1 MAEKGLKQQT
11 KRGLYWKFAEQ
22 FSKYGIQFLIGI
34 FMARLL
40 SPTDYGITALP
51 GVFIAVA
58 TIFVGAGFGTAMVRK
73 PELKE
78 EDLSTAFY
86 YSTTVGII
94 AYIILFCTSPW
105 IADFYNIPVLKS
117 LVRVSALNFLF
128 LPLVT
133 PQNIILQRNLDF
145 KTPAKISVICKIVSG
160 IIGITMALYGYGV
173 WALVISS
180 TFSLFAEVVIKIYA
194 VHWYP
199 KTGWSKESFQ
209 YLWGYGNKLM
219 ASRLL
224 DTLYNNITPVV
235 IGKFYTPADLGVYN
249 RAQSYAA
256 MPSQQATD
264 ILQGVTFPVLSKM
277 QDNDE
282 YLAHNYRRIL
292 KVSAFVIFPA
302 MMLLAAL
309 ARPLVIVIIS
319 AKWESCIILL
329 QIICF
334 AMMWYPIHAIN
345 LNLLQVKG
353 RSDWFLKLEIIKKIY
368 GVIILAATLP
378 FGLIVLCLGRILSS
392 LISLVVN
399 THYTGILIN
408 CGFWT
413 QMKDLFPTL
422 SLSLAMF
429 LIVWGITQV
438 VPSMPLQIIIG
449 GIVGITFYLGMSYIL
464 KMNELNDVKYMLKRK

>member
-1 MAEKGLKQQT
+1 MAERNLKQQT
-11 KRGLYWKFAEQ
+11 KKGIYWKFAEQ
-22 FSKYGIQFLIGI
+22 FSNNGIRFLIGI
-34 FMARLL
+34 IMARLL

-51 GVFIAVA
+51 AVFIAVA
-58 TIFVGAGFGTAMVRK
+58 TVFVGAGFGTAMVRK

-86 YSTTVGII
+86 YSITVGII
-94 AYIILFCTSPW
+94 AYVILFCTSPW

-117 LVRVSALNFLF
+117 LARVSALNFLF

-145 KTPAKISVICKIVSG
+145 KTPAKISVICRIVSG
-160 IIGITMALYGYGV
+160 VIGITMALYGYGV

-194 VHWYP
+194 VRWYP
-199 KTGWSKESFQ
+199 KTGWSRESFQ
-209 YLWGYGNKLM
+209 YLWGFGNKLM
-219 ASRLL
+219 GSRLL
-224 DTLYNNITPVV
+224 ETLYNNITPVV

-249 RAQSYAA
+249 RAKSYAD

-264 ILQGVTFPVLSKM
+264 VLQGVTFPVFSKM
-277 QDNDE
+277 QDNE
-282 YLAHNYRRIL
+282 ESLAHNYRRML

-302 MMLLAAL
+302 TMFLAAL
-309 ARPLVIVIIS
+309 ARPLVLVIVS
-319 AKWESCIILL
+319 AKWESCITLL

-334 AMMWYPIHAIN
+334 AMMWLPIHAIN

-353 RSDWFLKLEIIKKIY
+353 RSDLFLKLEIIKKIY
-368 GVIILAATLP
+368 GIIILAATLP
-378 FGLIVLCLGRILSS
+378 FGLIVLCLGQVLSS

-399 THYTGILIN
+399 THYTGKLIN

-413 QMKDLFPTL
+413 QMKDLLPTL

-429 LIVWGITQV
+429 LIVWGITHII
-438 VPSMPLQIIIG
+438 PNMLLQIIIG

-464 KMNELNDVKYMLKRK
+464 KMNELNDVKYMLQRK